1 MKHFSKDIS
10 IVIGGAAGQGVQTVE
25 TMLMTVLKADGY
37 QVFSS
42 KEYMS
47 RIRGGSNST
56 EIRITNDGTRS
67 YTRHIDILFALDKEV
82 VPHLEDRITAKTVI
96 LGEKGV
102 VKSTHHV
109 IDVPLSKLTAEIGN
123 PIYAGTIAVGVILGF
138 LKAPEEPFE
147 AFLRQRFT
155 RKGEEVVKKNLEA
168 AAKGYSLGE
177 HLAYSE
183 SIDITL
189 NKNEVV
195 KKKLMLSGD
204 QALGLG
210 VLAAGCNF
218 ISSYP
223 MSPGTGLLTFLA
235 EQGGS
240 LGVVVDQAEDEIAAI
255 NMCLGA
261 WYAGARAIVTTSGG
275 GFALMCESVSLSG
288 MIETPAV
295 IHIGMRPGPA
305 TGLPTRT
312 EQGDLNLVLYAG
324 HGEFPRAIFIP
335 GNQEEA
341 FLCAQQAFEMANKH
355 QSPVFILTDQYLLDS
370 VALVDESDLKRLPIN
385 AHIVETKE
393 DYQRYSLD
401 TENGVSPRGVPGF
414 GAGIVSV
421 DSDEHDEAGHITESF
436 DLRQEMMD
444 KRLKKLEGL
453 TADALLPT
461 FLGDAKS
468 YETLLVCFGS
478 NKGVVTEFIGKG
490 DDTVAMLH
498 FSQVYPIAPDAKRYF
513 KRGKK
518 IIVIENNATGQFAD
532 LLEKELKVKVDQRIL
547 KYIGE
552 PFSSD
557 ELKRNLESG
566 I

>member
-67 YTRHIDILFALDKEV
+67 YTRHIDILFALDGAV
-82 VPHLEDRITAKTVI
+82 VPHLEDRITERTVI
-96 LGEKGV
+96 LGEKGI
-102 VKSTHHV
+102 VKSAHRV
-109 IDVPLSKLTAEIGN
+109 IDVPLTRMTDEIGS
-123 PIYAGTIAVGVILGF
+123 PIYAGTIAAGVILGF
-138 LKAPEEPFE
+138 LKAPKEPFE
-147 AFLRQRFT
+147 GFLRSRFM
-155 RKGEEVVKKNLEA
+155 RKGEEVVQKNLEA
-168 AAKGYSLGE
+168 AEKGYSLGE

-183 SIDITL
+183 SIEITL
-189 NKNEVV
+189 NKNDGVRG
-195 KKKLMLSGD
+195 KLMLSGD

-210 VLAAGCNF
+210 ILAAGCNF

-235 EQGGS
+235 EQGGP

-275 GFALMCESVSLSG
+275 GFALMCEGVSLAG

-312 EQGDLNLVLYAG
+312 EQGDLNLVLYSG
-324 HGEFPRAIFIP
+324 HGEFPRAIFVP
-335 GNQEEA
+335 GDQEET
-341 FLCAQQAFEMANKH
+341 FFCAQQAFEMANKY

-393 DYQRYSLD
+393 NYQRYSLD
-401 TENGVSPRGVPGF
+401 TENGVSSRGVPGF
-414 GAGIVSV
+414 GTGIVSV

-436 DLRQEMMD
+436 DLRQKMMD
-444 KRLKKLEGL
+444 KRLTKLEGL
-453 TADALLPT
+453 TADALPPT
-461 FLGDAKS
+461 FLGDAKA
-468 YETLLVCFGS
+468 YETLIVCFGS
-478 NKGVVTEFIGKG
+478 NKGAVAELVRKG
-490 DDTVAMLH
+490 DEKTAMLH
-498 FSQVYPIAPDAKRYF
+498 FSQVYPIAPDAKKYF
-513 KRGKK
+513 KRGKRVV
-518 IIVIENNATGQFAD
+518 VIENNATGQFAD

-552 PFSSD
+552 PFSCEEIARKIS
-557 ELKRNLESG
+557 NS
-566 I
+566 